1 MDELC
6 LCCDITWYFMG
17 GMFIGM
23 LMCGFTA
30 LVYWSTQWE
39 RNYREEQRAKRE
51 KEEIMPLRKR
61 Y

>member
-51 KEEIMPLRKR
+51 KEEIMH
-61 Y
+61 